1 MRSALAQPFAAS
13 PTRSTADSVF
23 HTSTAADHHES
34 GTILFCCD
42 VAGDVHTVQHSGTDG
57 SGMATTAALFAP
69 GASTELVRLHI
80 CIFFIYT
87 FLSNTYLHN
96 SPCFLIGFNVAKVLL
111 LAAMCRLVLTGPRTR
126 RVLAAAVVV
135 ALGIVVASFAL
146 DTART
151 VTVSR
156 VVQCVLLAGFALVYL
171 EQELNRGSNHKFSY
185 NPIWL
190 LSLGRL
196 I

>member
-1 MRSALAQPFAAS
+1 
-13 PTRSTADSVF
+13 
-23 HTSTAADHHES
+23 
-34 GTILFCCD
+34 
-42 VAGDVHTVQHSGTDG
+42 
-57 SGMATTAALFAP
+57 
-69 GASTELVRLHI
+69 
-80 CIFFIYT
+80 
-87 FLSNTYLHN
+87 
-96 SPCFLIGFNVAKVLL
+96 
-111 LAAMCRLVLTGPRTR
+111 MCRLVLTGPRTR

-135 ALGIVVASFAL
+135 ALGIMVASFAL

-156 VVQCVLLAGFALVYL
+156 VIQCALLAGFALVYL